1 MGSLVLFARNFS
13 SIFSPNKIINNNNGL
28 PSPPYQARKVQLG
41 TQPRKKKEKTPPPK
55 KKKKKTPKK
64 KKKTTKRQKRKKK
77 RKRKESRW

>member
-41 TQPRKKKEKTPPPK
+41 THPRKKKEKTPPPK
-55 KKKKKTPKK
+55 KKKKKKQKK
-64 KKKTTKRQKRKKK
+64 KKKKKK
-77 RKRKESRW
+77 KKNTFVAKKK